1 MSTLLYEFSGQGQSI
16 SICRP
21 FIKITGS
28 LRDALVLGQLVFWAG
43 NMEKSGRAW
52 FYKRHEDLAEECG
65 ISADQVKRAV
75 SELKKNGFVSTK
87 RMKANGA
94 PTTHYQVHCDKI
106 KQDIYA
112 LRHENIGSD
121 ETAQS
126 NRRNRLNQSAGSPNG
141 TGGIAYSKDCAKSPK
156 PLTDTNQI
164 NNTDHRSALK
174 PKDPEPDKV
183 TPQQLNSAFN
193 EFWSVYPKRKGK
205 ANAKSAFA
213 KLAKNRTSN
222 EFNDLITLI
231 NNHLTHRRQFD
242 PDWLKDG
249 GQFIPNPSTFL
260 NGGRWEDEYQ
270 TGDSH
275 HAAAQQRTGQHHEF
289 NPFGFEHQLANF

>member
-75 SELKKNGFVSTK
+75 KELKKNGFVSTK

-94 PTTHYQVHCDKI
+94 PTTHYQVHCDKV

-112 LRHENIGSD
+112 LRHENTGSD

-174 PKDPEPDKV
+174 PKDPEPEKPKKRQ
-183 TPQQLNSAFN
+183 TKPEAFKAM
-193 EFWSVYPKRKGK
+193 FAAYPKHRKGGTDATAWK
-205 ANAKSAFA
+205 VWKSENLTEQDAQSA
-213 KLAKNRTSN
+213 LDWLSLAAQT
-222 EFNDLITLI
+222 
-231 NNHLTHRRQFD
+231 D
-242 PDWLKDG
+242 PDWGTDAG
-249 GQFIPNPSTFL
+249 GCFVYGITKFIRERMWLTPTPQPRTNPQAL
-260 NGGRWEDEYQ
+260 NQPVQDDNY
-270 TGDSH
+270 TGWRHDL
-275 HAAAQQRTGQHHEF
+275 GY
-289 NPFGFEHQLANF
+289 